1 MPSEEERL
9 KNILKSMEGKVYES
23 EKNVLELTE
32 EKYEI
37 IVAQYDMEKEL

>member
-1 MPSEEERL
+1 
-9 KNILKSMEGKVYES
+9 MEGKVYES